1 MASLLVRRGVLP
13 ASRRMFHVS
22 SVSAA
27 DKMMVDPTEHATGV
41 EKYELLAK
49 QAGNPDPFF
58 LRAVNRDDPSA
69 GAGTKADPVIVN
81 AMDDHRMIGC
91 ICRPEV
97 GPSHLD
103 SILINPSALSVS
115 CHSR

>member
-49 QAGNPDPFF
+49 QAGNPAPFF
-58 LRAVNRDDPSA
+58 LRAVNRDAPSA
-69 GAGTKADPVIVN
+69 CLLYTSAAAD
-81 AMDDHRMIGC
+81 
-91 ICRPEV
+91 E
-97 GPSHLD
+97 
-103 SILINPSALSVS
+103 
-115 CHSR
+115 